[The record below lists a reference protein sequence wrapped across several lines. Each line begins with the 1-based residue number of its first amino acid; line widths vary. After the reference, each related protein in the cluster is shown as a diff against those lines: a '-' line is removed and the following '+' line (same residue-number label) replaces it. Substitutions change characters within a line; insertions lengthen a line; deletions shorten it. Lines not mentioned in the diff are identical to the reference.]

1 MLIIEHLRELSL
13 AATSLS
19 KVDNMFNSKSIFN
32 TKCAKFSTKW
42 QAYLYIQP
50 PHNLHQKFVPSLQ
63 PTFTFPFHLPYT
75 CSQNHPYGSHQYSL
89 RLTQQFLSSHF
100 LQTAIPT
107 ISSRSFF
114 PTITIQPIQAASND
128 HRGNDFCKD

>member
-42 QAYLYIQP
+42 YAYLYIQL

-63 PTFTFPFHLPYT
+63 PTLTFPFHLPYT
-75 CSQNHPYGSHQYSL
+75 CSQTCSPSL
-89 RLTQQFLSSHF
+89 RFSPILPSSNSAVFKLPLFTDSHSYNLF
-100 LQTAIPT
+100 QKL
-107 ISSRSFF
+107 F
-114 PTITIQPIQAASND
+114 PYHNHLANSGCI
-128 HRGNDFCKD
+128 K